1 MDKPIS
7 LLMDK
12 RISTV
17 DFNDTVLK
25 VEELMN
31 FRKLSFVVVID
42 SNQDC
47 FGVISYPD
55 IVRFHASGKNPKL
68 ERAWELCT
76 HKVIEVSSDTSA
88 KETAQLMLKHKIH
101 HVVITENE
109 LIVGIASSDNFVTE
123 YLKQNPQ

>member
-12 RISTV
+12 HITTV
-17 DFNDTVLK
+17 DFNDTIFK

-31 FRKLSFVVVID
+31 SRKLSFVVVID
-42 SNQDC
+42 SNKNC

-55 IVRFHASGKNPKL
+55 IVRFHVQGKNSKN

-76 HKVIEVSSDTSA
+76 HKVIEVSSDTSTR
-88 KETAQLMLKHKIH
+88 ETAKLMIKKKIH
-101 HVVITENE
+101 HVVITENN
-109 LIVGIASSDNFVTE
+109 LITGIVSSNDFVTE
-123 YLKQNPQ
+123 YLKQNP